1 MITSPLSFYCLL
13 SDYSLFLIKKHIKT
27 VILQD
32 FDKYLFEKDKR
43 VTIVFP
49 KFAPEL
55 IAITLII

>member
-1 MITSPLSFYCLL
+1 M
-13 SDYSLFLIKKHIKT
+13 
-27 VILQD
+27 QD